1 MFLGGWLRARHV
13 SIKVLWWLALAMAMR
28 EDLSLEPSF
37 SSGGRS
43 WFCSAVVS
51 LLLMERVSIFC
62 IVPSS
67 VSFRIPHRLILGG
80 DEMSLS
86 TSIGG

>member
-1 MFLGGWLRARHV
+1 MLLGGWLRARHV

-51 LLLMERVSIFC
+51 LLLMEKASIF
-62 IVPSS
+62 
-67 VSFRIPHRLILGG
+67 
-80 DEMSLS
+80 
-86 TSIGG
+86 